1 MAAKRAQ
8 SGTLTANTVT
18 TIKFPQYFAVVH
30 VVNRSTDQ
38 TIWTRSDGIDPTVAG
53 DDCYPVLAQQDIS
66 FTNGLLSQEPAV
78 RIQSGTQI
86 NLVCSDACD
95 FTVWAT

>member
-8 SGTLTANTVT
+8 SGTLVANEVT
-18 TIKFPQYFAVVH
+18 TVKFPQYFATVH
-30 VVNRSTDQ
+30 VVNRSADK
-38 TIWTRSDGIDPTVAG
+38 TIWTRSDGIDPTIAG

-66 FTNGLLSQEPAV
+66 YTNGLLSQEPVV

-86 NLVCSDACD
+86 NLLCSDACD